1 MGNRQT
7 QYVKG
12 QLIATETPELLHSVA
27 QELLYQDDDES
38 QEVLEEKF
46 KKLLQESKSL
56 NGTQPRGNIRDNN
69 VDSK

>member
-1 MGNRQT
+1 MDRST

-12 QLIATETPELLHSVA
+12 QLVATETPELLRAVA
-27 QELLYQDDDES
+27 QELLYQDDNES

-56 NGTQPRGNIRDNN
+56 NGTQSRGNPRNHN